1 MNYIKS
7 MQITKNFSLDE
18 FVRSETATKYNIDN
32 TPTQN
37 VINNIVSLC
46 GVLQKIRDRYGKP
59 MHINSGYRCPK
70 LNSKVGGSKTSQHMN
85 GSAADISVGSTK
97 ENKELFDLIVKM
109 ANDKEIQF
117 RQLID
122 EYGYKWVHLG
132 INCSENSVKN
142 NQILHL
148 K

>member
-1 MNYIKS
+1 
-7 MQITKNFSLDE
+7 MQITRNFTLEE
-18 FVRSETATKYNIDN
+18 FVKSETATKHNIDN
-32 TPTQN
+32 TPSQN

-85 GSAADISVGSTK
+85 GSAADISVGSAK
-97 ENKELFDLIVKM
+97 QNKELFELIVNM
-109 ANDKEIQF
+109 ANNKEIQF

-122 EYGYKWVHLG
+122 EYDYKWVHIA
-132 INCSENSVKN
+132 INCKENSFRN

>member
-1 MNYIKS
+1 
-7 MQITKNFSLDE
+7 MQITRNFSLEE
-18 FVRSETATKYNIDN
+18 FVKSETATKHNIEN

-46 GVLQKIRDRYGKP
+46 GVLQKIRDKYGKP

-85 GSAADISVGSTK
+85 GSAADISVGSARQ
-97 ENKELFDLIVKM
+97 NKELFDLIVKM
-109 ANDKEIQF
+109 ANNKEIQF

-122 EYGYKWVHLG
+122 EYEYKWVHLA
-132 INCSENSVKN
+132 INCKENSFRN

>member
-1 MNYIKS
+1 
-7 MQITKNFSLDE
+7 MQITRNFSLDE
-18 FVRSETATKYNIDN
+18 FVKSETATKHNIDN

-46 GVLQKIRDRYGKP
+46 GVLQKIRDKYGKP

-70 LNSKVGGSKTSQHMN
+70 LKSKVGGSKTSQHMN
-85 GSAADISVGSTK
+85 GSAADISVGSAK
-97 ENKELFDLIVKM
+97 QNKELFDFIVNM
-109 ANDKEIQF
+109 ANNKEIQF

-122 EYGYKWVHLG
+122 EYEYKWVHLA
-132 INCSENSVKN
+132 INCKENSFRN

>member
-1 MNYIKS
+1 
-7 MQITKNFSLDE
+7 MQITRNFSLDE
-18 FVRSETATKYNIDN
+18 FVKSDTARKYNIDN
-32 TPTQN
+32 TPPQN

-46 GVLQKIRDRYGKP
+46 GVLQKIRDKYGKP

-85 GSAADISVGSTK
+85 GSAADISVASAK
-97 ENKELFDLIVKM
+97 QNRELFDLIVNM
-109 ANDKEIQF
+109 ANNKEIQF

-122 EYGYKWVHLG
+122 EYDYKWVHLA
-132 INCSENSVKN
+132 INCKENSFKN

-148 K
+148 R

>member
-1 MNYIKS
+1 MK
-7 MQITKNFSLDE
+7 ITRNFSLEE
-18 FVRSETATKYNIDN
+18 FVKSDTAEKYNIDN
-32 TPTQN
+32 TPQQN

-46 GVLQKIRDRYGKP
+46 GLLQKIRDKYGKP

-85 GSAADISVGSTK
+85 GSAADISVGSAK
-97 ENKELFDLIVKM
+97 QNKELFELIVNM
-109 ANDKEIQF
+109 ANNKEIQF

-122 EYGYKWVHLG
+122 EYDYKWVPLG
-132 INCSENSVKN
+132 INCKENSFIN

>member
-1 MNYIKS
+1 
-7 MQITKNFSLDE
+7 MQITRNFSLDE
-18 FVRSETATKYNIDN
+18 FVKSETATKHNIDN
-32 TPTQN
+32 TPPQN

-46 GVLQKIRDRYGKP
+46 GLLQKIRDKYGKP

-85 GSAADISVGSTK
+85 GSAADISVGSAK
-97 ENKELFDLIVKM
+97 QNKELFDFIVKM
-109 ANDKEIQF
+109 ANNKEIQF

-122 EYGYKWVHLG
+122 EYEYKWMHLA
-132 INCSENSVKN
+132 INCKENSFRN